1 MFQKQTTK
9 KTDRSNEQGFTLVE
23 VLVAMVI
30 FSFGILAVV
39 NMQISSMQGNSAAT
53 RITAQSVVAQNK
65 LEQLFVMSYDNPW
78 LEPEGN
84 PSAGT
89 DSVGNTHQETTT
101 QGYTV
106 SWDVIDDTPVA
117 DSKLVTVTVT
127 GRGGTAQIVSVITW

>member
-1 MFQKQTTK
+1 MFKKQTTK
-9 KTDRSNEQGFTLVE
+9 KTDRSNERGFTLVE
-23 VLVAMVI
+23 LMIAMVI

-39 NMQISSMQGNSAAT
+39 KMQISSMQGNSAAT
-53 RITAQSVVAQNK
+53 RVTAQSVVAQNK

-89 DSVGNTHQETTT
+89 DSAGNTHQETT

-106 SWDVIDDTPVA
+106 SWDVIDDDPVA

-127 GRGGTAQIVSVITW
+127 GRGGTAQIASVVTW